1 MVSKNKKKKRR
12 YADGGTLKKP
22 YQKKIAVGC
31 GKVMEDR
38 RKVTK
43 YY

>member
-1 MVSKNKKKKRR
+1 MKKR
-12 YADGGTLKKP
+12 KKHK
-22 YQKKIAVGC
+22 QKPKKEKIAVGC
-31 GKVMEDR
+31 GKVMESR

>member
-1 MVSKNKKKKRR
+1 MATKKRKKKRR
-12 YADGGTLKKP
+12 YAYGGTLKKP
-22 YQKKIAVGC
+22 YQRKIVVGC